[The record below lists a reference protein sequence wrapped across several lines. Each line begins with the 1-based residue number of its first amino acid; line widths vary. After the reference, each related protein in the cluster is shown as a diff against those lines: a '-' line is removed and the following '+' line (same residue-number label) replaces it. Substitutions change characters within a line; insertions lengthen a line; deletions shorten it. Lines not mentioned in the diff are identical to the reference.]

1 MERTPMLKEFFALA
15 WSLRVRL
22 ALIWV
27 VVVLIV
33 LIRVLTMQG
42 LYTSSCLLVPT
53 QLEQVDEPGQSGLGV
68 TSARRLLSGS
78 ASRDDYTLV
87 GFLESRQLTEKVIE
101 VMNLKPELFPD
112 RWDADEEEWIASAG
126 GEPTMQEARRI
137 MAPRVDISYDEYTTL
152 LTLGVHWPSA
162 SRAKEVA
169 DGYIEI
175 GDRLL
180 RDVAIA
186 EGERRV
192 EELRREMT
200 QTAVSDVSV
209 FLAEEMTAAISSLTS
224 IRARSQYGFRVI
236 DPPSVPDMRSWPPR
250 TMFMILAGLITGLV
264 ELGVLAGLYLRGV
277 MNPPAGGVPER
288 T

>member
-1 MERTPMLKEFFALA
+1 MEGTPMIRDFFALA
-15 WSLRVRL
+15 WSMRARL
-22 ALIWV
+22 IAIWL

-42 LYTSSCLLVPT
+42 LYTSSCLLVPMS
-53 QLEQVDEPGQSGLGV
+53 LEQVDEPAQSGLGV
-68 TSARRLLSGS
+68 TSARRLLAGS

-87 GFLESRQLTEKVIE
+87 GFLESRQLTDKVVE
-101 VMNLKPELFPD
+101 EMKLKRELFPD
-112 RWDADEEEWIASAG
+112 RWDEDEEEWVERAG
-126 GEPTMQEARRI
+126 GEPTAQQARRA
-137 MAPRVDISYDEYTTL
+137 MGPRVDITYDEYTTL
-152 LTLGVHWPSA
+152 LTLRVHWPTA
-162 SRAKEVA
+162 ERAKEVA

-200 QTAVSDVSV
+200 QTAVSDVGV
-209 FLAEEMTAAISSLTS
+209 FLAEEMTRAVSSLTS
-224 IRARSQYGFRVI
+224 IRARARYGFRVV

-264 ELGVLAGLYLRGV
+264 ELGVLAGLYLRGA
-277 MNPPAGGVPER
+277 MNPPPGASER
-288 T
+288 S

>member
-1 MERTPMLKEFFALA
+1 MIKDFFSLA
-15 WSLRVRL
+15 WSMRTRL
-22 ALIWV
+22 ILIWL

-42 LYTSSCLLVPT
+42 LYTSSCLLVPMS
-53 QLEQVDEPGQSGLGV
+53 LEQVDEPAQSGLGMS
-68 TSARRLLSGS
+68 SARRLLSGS

-87 GFLESRQLTEKVIE
+87 GFLESRQLTDKVIDE
-101 VMNLKPELFPD
+101 MKLKRELFPE
-112 RWDADEEEWIASAG
+112 RWDEDDEEWVEAAG
-126 GEPTMQEARRI
+126 GEPTAQQARRA

-152 LTLGVHWPSA
+152 LTLRVHWPGA
-162 SRAKEVA
+162 ARAREIA

-192 EELRREMT
+192 EELRREMSQAT
-200 QTAVSDVSV
+200 VSDVSV
-209 FLAEEMTAAISSLTS
+209 FLAEEMTRAVSSLTS
-224 IRARSQYGFRVI
+224 IRARARYGFRVI

-250 TMFMILAGLITGLV
+250 TMFMVLAGLITGLV
-264 ELGVLAGLYLRGV
+264 ELGVLAGLYLRGDV
-277 MNPPAGGVPER
+277 GQPTGGVPER
-288 T
+288 S